1 MSDQKEALHATIRG
15 RVQGVG
21 FRYFVREN
29 AEMLGVTG
37 WVRNKFDGTVETVA
51 EGQRERLEQ
60 FLGLVKQGP
69 RGSVVESIEHE
80 FQDAGGDF
88 AAFKIR
94 LTK

>member
-1 MSDQKEALHATIRG
+1 MSDEKEALHATIRG

-37 WVRNKFDGTVETVA
+37 WVRNRFDGAVETVA
-51 EGQRERLEQ
+51 EGQRERLDQ
-60 FLGLVKQGP
+60 FLGMLNQGP